1 MKVQTQAFF
10 THSPIEIQPFAGNQ
24 DACSRHHSSFEA
36 LGNRTNKL
44 EEQENQRSD
53 DNADKFLGLEL
64 WSGSN
69 TLTHIIPF

>member
-24 DACSRHHSSFEA
+24 DACSRHRSSFEA

-53 DNADKFLGLEL
+53 DNAD
-64 WSGSN
+64 
-69 TLTHIIPF
+69 